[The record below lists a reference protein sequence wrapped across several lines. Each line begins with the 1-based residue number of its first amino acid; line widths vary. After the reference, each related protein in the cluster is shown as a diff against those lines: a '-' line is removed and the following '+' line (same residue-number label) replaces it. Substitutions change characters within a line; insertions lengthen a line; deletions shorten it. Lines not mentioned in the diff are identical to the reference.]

1 MYHTRSERRI
11 AAAQNKDRPEL
22 EKHGWD
28 VLNMAKKF
36 KLPPLDDKMVRV
48 DGTKITPDEFRRKY
62 EAPRVPCVITGL
74 TRHWKAHENWTLRNL
89 LKNYGNEYF
98 KCGASPKGRS
108 VHLKFK
114 YFFEYMAEYDDD
126 SPLYIFDGSFDER
139 KGTKKMLLDYEVPE
153 IFQESLFDLLGKDRT
168 RPPHRWITIGPARSG
183 TNIHI
188 DPLGTSA
195 WNALIHGHKRWV
207 FIHPDTPRELVQIP
221 KAQRNVHPKEAITWF
236 STVYK
241 RILHGDW
248 PFDKYPVYECR
259 QNPGETL
266 FVPCGWWHVVINE
279 DNTVAV
285 TQNFCSSVNL
295 PYVYPTIRK
304 ESPSLTRAFL
314 EKLCDLRPDL
324 LSTIYD
330 SLLDPKPI
338 DDAYSSSSEKGY
350 RKNESDDDDCD
361 ESCISADSTD
371 VSEESDEE
379 GEDEDKEEQGDS
391 EEDLSED
398 YENEE
403 NSDDEDW
410 ENEKGKLE
418 LVGRKAR
425 SQKLEVDSKGDAIL
439 VDDSEEENDIC
450 ESDDSE
456 ESETFSDYDT
466 DYDLDD
472 TDYENNNGE
481 PPTKSPEIHTEPP
494 REISPVRFV
503 PENGVKR
510 RAARDGKRTFLP
522 GHMDA
527 RYLDVEDF

>member
-1 MYHTRSERRI
+1 MS
-11 AAAQNKDRPEL
+11 
-22 EKHGWD
+22 
-28 VLNMAKKF
+28 KKF
-36 KLPPLDDKMVRV
+36 NLPPLDDKMVRV

-62 EAPRVPCVITGL
+62 EAPRVPCIITGL

-89 LKNYGNEYF
+89 LKNYADEYF

-108 VHLKFK
+108 VYLKFK
-114 YFFEYMAEYDDD
+114 YFFEYMAEYEDD

-153 IFQESLFDLLGKDRT
+153 IFQESLFDLLGSDRT

-207 FIHPDTPRELVQIP
+207 FIHPDTPRELVKIP
-221 KAQRNVHPKEAITWF
+221 KALRNVHPKEAITWF

-241 RILHGDW
+241 RIQHGDW

-259 QNPGETL
+259 QNPGETV

-285 TQNFCSSVNL
+285 TQNFCSSINL

-304 ESPSLTRAFL
+304 DSPALARAFL
-314 EKLCDLRPDL
+314 EKLCELRPDL
-324 LSTIYD
+324 LPTIYD
-330 SLLDPKPI
+330 SLADPKPI
-338 DDAYSSSSEKGY
+338 DDAYSSSSDKEYAKDEDY
-350 RKNESDDDDCD
+350 DDDSD
-361 ESCISADSTD
+361 ISADSTD
-371 VSEESDEE
+371 VSDYEVSEGESEEQDEE
-379 GEDEDKEEQGDS
+379 AQGDS
-391 EEDLSED
+391 EEDSSED
-398 YENEE
+398 EE
-403 NSDDEDW
+403 VLNDKEGECEEERKDL
-410 ENEKGKLE
+410 KGRIGK
-418 LVGRKAR
+418 

-439 VDDSEEENDIC
+439 VDDSEDENDIDI
-450 ESDDSE
+450 SDDSE
-456 ESETFSDYDT
+456 DSETFSDYDT
-466 DYDLDD
+466 DYDIDD
-472 TDYENNNGE
+472 TDYENNNAE
-481 PPTKSPEIHTEPP
+481 LSSNSPEIRTEPL

-510 RAARDGKRTFLP
+510 RASRDGKRTFSEWHSNAL
-522 GHMDA
+522 HTVQEN
-527 RYLDVEDF
+527 Y

>member
-1 MYHTRSERRI
+1 
-11 AAAQNKDRPEL
+11 
-22 EKHGWD
+22 
-28 VLNMAKKF
+28 MAKKF

-48 DGTKITPDEFRRKY
+48 DGTKITLDEFRRRY

-89 LKNYGNEYF
+89 RKNYANEYF

-207 FIHPDTPRELVQIP
+207 FIHPDTPAELVKIP
-221 KAQRNVHPKEAITWF
+221 KSQRNVHPKEAITWF

-241 RILHGDW
+241 RILYGDW
-248 PFDKYPVYECR
+248 PLDKYPVYECR
-259 QNPGETL
+259 QNPGETV

-304 ESPSLTRAFL
+304 DSPSLARAFL
-314 EKLCDLRPDL
+314 DKLCEHRPDL
-324 LSTIYD
+324 LPTIYD
-330 SLLDPKPI
+330 SLSDPKPI
-338 DDAYSSSSEKGY
+338 DDAYSSSSEKDY
-350 RKNESDDDDCD
+350 VKNESDGDDCD
-361 ESCISADSTD
+361 ESCISPDSTD

-379 GEDEDKEEQGDS
+379 SEEEEEEREGDS
-391 EEDLSED
+391 EEDLSKE
-398 YENEE
+398 YEE
-403 NSDDEDW
+403 NADDEEG
-410 ENEKGKLE
+410 ENEKGMLE
-418 LVGRKAR
+418 IVRRKGK

-439 VDDSEEENDIC
+439 VDDSEEEDDIC

-481 PPTKSPEIHTEPP
+481 PSSNSPEIHTEPQ
-494 REISPVRFV
+494 REIPPVRFA
-503 PENGVKR
+503 PDNGVKR
-510 RAARDGKRTFLP
+510 RASRDGRRTFLP
-522 GHMDA
+522 NQMNNL
-527 RYLDVEDF
+527 YLDAEDF